1 VLVDDTREELQS
13 SYSKMSSR
21 QYPHACLKL
30 ANVFVADLQGV
41 KHPQSSGEEKRNRV
55 LRSEIAERLE
65 HSDYSFCLGIQKR
78 KNAVF
83 GFIKDLNPVVSLRGP
98 GKKANSKK
106 SMLSSQPI
114 GCHGS
119 PPSPFQVMSRGAQ
132 GTNHRGNE

>member
-1 VLVDDTREELQS
+1 VRRNPSCDTQKRSAGQCGH
-13 SYSKMSSR
+13 
-21 QYPHACLKL
+21 PFLKL
-30 ANVFVADLQGV
+30 ANVLVADLQGV

-55 LRSEIAERLE
+55 FRSEMAERLE
-65 HSDYSFCLGIQKR
+65 HSDYSFGLWIQNR

-83 GFIKDLNPVVSLRGP
+83 GFIKDLNTVVTLRGP

-119 PPSPFQVMSRGAQ
+119 LPSPFQVMSRGAQ
-132 GTNHRGNE
+132 GTNHQTNKRETE